1 MRVLA
6 TAGHVDH
13 GKSAL
18 VRALT
23 GMEPDRYDEERRR
36 GLTLDLGF
44 VWTRLDPDGEPLAFV
59 DVPGHERF
67 VATMLAGVGPVPAVL
82 FVVAADQGWQPQSE
96 EHLAILDALG
106 VRHAV
111 LAVTRSDLADPEP
124 VRTDAVAR
132 LAGTSLGK
140 VASVAVSSVTGAGLD
155 ELRGELA
162 RLAAELP
169 AADADADVRLWLDR
183 AFTVRGH
190 GTVVTGTLGAGT
202 LRVGDRLVT
211 GDGAAVLRVRG
222 LQSLHEERAAVSGV
236 ARVAVNVHGQ
246 GDGTLRRGHVLL
258 TPDRWLSSEVIDV
271 RVTGEPVADL
281 PRSVTLH
288 IGTAAVPVTV
298 RPLGEDTARLAL
310 GRALPLRVGDRA
322 VLREPGGSRMPCGVT
337 VLDVRPP
344 RLTRRGAG
352 RARAAELAD
361 MTGRPDAGAELRR
374 RRLMRRADLHAMGVP
389 LCPTPGPEGPAR
401 CEGSVDTA
409 RPEGPVGTARPES
422 PAGPARCEGS
432 VDTARP
438 GSPAGTARPERPA
451 GTARPGGSVA
461 IARPGEGDGRVSG
474 GPVGPVG
481 PVAGDWLV
489 DGVYWT
495 SLKDRLAAEVGRHA
509 RAHPLEPG
517 LPTEAAR
524 RLLGLPDRALVDAL
538 AAAQPLLH
546 TRQGRL
552 YPADSPP
559 PALPA
564 PVRAAV
570 DALRR
575 DLTRSPFR
583 APEAGRL
590 AELGLDRR
598 ALAAAAA
605 AGTLLRIADGLVL
618 LPGADADAAAVLR
631 ALPQPFTLSEARR
644 ALDTTRRVAV
654 PLLEFLDA
662 RGYTERVDDQRRRCR
677 AKAAENGGGR
687 ESNPPAR
694 DPRAPRF

>member
-23 GMEPDRYDEERRR
+23 GMEPDRYEEERRR

-44 VWTRLDPDGEPLAFV
+44 VWTRVGEEALAFV

-67 VATMLAGVGPVPAVL
+67 VPTMLAGAGPVPAVL
-82 FVVAADQGWQPQSE
+82 FVVAADQGWQPQSA
-96 EHLAILDALG
+96 EHLAVLEALG

-111 LAVTRSDLADPEP
+111 LAVTRSDLADPGP
-124 VRTDAVAR
+124 VRADAVER
-132 LAGTSLGK
+132 LAATCLGK
-140 VASVAVSSVTGAGLD
+140 APAVAVSAVTGAGLD
-155 ELRGELA
+155 DLRAELA
-162 RLAAELP
+162 AIAGRLP
-169 AADADADVRLWLDR
+169 VPDTGADVRLWLDR

-211 GDGAAVLRVRG
+211 GDGPDVLRVRG
-222 LQSLHEERAAVSGV
+222 LQSLHEERTAVGAV
-236 ARVAVNVHGQ
+236 ARVAVNVHGP
-246 GDGTLRRGHVLL
+246 GADGLRRGQVLL
-258 TPDRWLSSEVIDV
+258 TPDRWLRAEVIDV

-281 PRSVTLH
+281 PRGVTLH

-298 RPLGEDTARLAL
+298 RPLGPDTARLTL
-310 GRALPLRVGDRA
+310 GRGLPLRAGDRA
-322 VLREPGGSRMPCGVT
+322 VLREPGGGRLPCGVT

-344 RLTRRGAG
+344 RLARRGAG
-352 RARAAELAD
+352 RARAAELD
-361 MTGRPDAGAELRR
+361 TMTGRPDGAAELRR
-374 RRLMRRADLHAMGVP
+374 RKLVRRADLRAMGVP
-389 LCPTPGPEGPAR
+389 APG
-401 CEGSVDTA
+401 D
-409 RPEGPVGTARPES
+409 
-422 PAGPARCEGS
+422 
-432 VDTARP
+432 
-438 GSPAGTARPERPA
+438 
-451 GTARPGGSVA
+451 
-461 IARPGEGDGRVSG
+461 
-474 GPVGPVG
+474 
-481 PVAGDWLV
+481 PVAGDWLA
-489 DGVYWT
+489 DPAHWQA
-495 SLKDRLAAEVGRHA
+495 LAERLAEETGRHA

-538 AAAQPLLH
+538 AAAQA
-546 TRQGRL
+546 RVQAGQGRL
-552 YPADSPP
+552 YPAGRPRT
-559 PALPA
+559 ALPG

-570 DALRR
+570 DAVRR
-575 DLTRSPFR
+575 DLSRTPFR
-583 APEAGRL
+583 APEAVRL

-598 ALAAAAA
+598 SLAAAAA
-605 AGTLLRIADGLVL
+605 AGALLRIADGIVL
-618 LPGADADAAAVLR
+618 LPGADADAAAVLA

-662 RGYTERVDDQRRRCR
+662 GGWTERVDDQRRRCR
-677 AKAAENGGGR
+677 VPAGDGGGR

>member
-23 GMEPDRYDEERRR
+23 GMEPDRYAEERRR

-44 VWTRLDPDGEPLAFV
+44 VWTQVVPGGEHLAFV

-82 FVVAADQGWQPQSE
+82 FVVAADQGWQPQSQ

-124 VRTDAVAR
+124 VRADAVER
-132 LAGTSLGK
+132 LAATSLGK
-140 VASVAVSSVTGAGLD
+140 VPSVAVSAVTGAGLD
-155 ELRGELA
+155 ELRHELVRVA
-162 RLAAELP
+162 EELP
-169 AADADADVRLWLDR
+169 AADPRADVRLWLDR
-183 AFTVRGH
+183 SFTVRGH

-202 LRVGDRLVT
+202 LRVGDRLT
-211 GDGAAVLRVRG
+211 TADGTAVLRVRG
-222 LQSLHEERAAVSGV
+222 LQSLHEDLETVSGV
-236 ARVAVNVHGQ
+236 ARVAVNVRGQ
-246 GDGTLRRGHVLL
+246 GDGTLGRGQVLL
-258 TPDRWLSSEVIDV
+258 TPDRWLHSNVIDV
-271 RVTGEPVADL
+271 RVTGEPTADL
-281 PRSVTLH
+281 PRSLTLH

-298 RPLGEDTARLAL
+298 RPLGEDTARLTL
-310 GRALPLRVGDRA
+310 GRGLPLRVGDRA
-322 VLREPGGSRMPCGVT
+322 VLREPGGSRTPCAVT

-344 RLTRRGAG
+344 RLARRGAG
-352 RARAAELAD
+352 RARAAELAG
-361 MTGRPDAGAELRR
+361 MTGRPDATAELRR
-374 RRLMRRADLHAMGVP
+374 RRLIRRADLRAMGVP
-389 LCPTPGPEGPAR
+389 PPAPAPGPRTAADRSPV
-401 CEGSVDTA
+401 VD
-409 RPEGPVGTARPES
+409 
-422 PAGPARCEGS
+422 
-432 VDTARP
+432 
-438 GSPAGTARPERPA
+438 
-451 GTARPGGSVA
+451 
-461 IARPGEGDGRVSG
+461 
-474 GPVGPVG
+474 
-481 PVAGDWLV
+481 VAGDWLA
-489 DGVYWT
+489 DAAYWNT
-495 SLKDRLAAEVGRHA
+495 LKDRLATEAGRHA

-538 AAAQPLLH
+538 AGTTPRLRSRH
-546 TRQGRL
+546 GRL
-552 YPADSPP
+552 YPVDSPG
-559 PALPA
+559 PALPP

-570 DALRR
+570 DAVRR
-575 DLTRSPFR
+575 DLERAPFH

-598 ALAAAAA
+598 ALAAAVT
-605 AGTLLRIADGLVL
+605 AGSLLRIAEGIVL
-618 LPGADADAAAVLR
+618 LPGAEADAVAVLR

-654 PLLEFLDA
+654 PLLEYLDA
-662 RGYTERVDDQRRRCR
+662 RGRTERVDEQRRRCR
-677 AKAAENGGGR
+677 PGAGDGGGR

>member
-1 MRVLA
+1 MAAMRVLA

-23 GMEPDRYDEERRR
+23 GMEPDRYAEERRR

-44 VWTRLDPDGEPLAFV
+44 VWTRLGPDGEHLAFV

-82 FVVAADQGWQPQSE
+82 FVVAADQGWQPQSQ

-124 VRTDAVAR
+124 VRADAVER
-132 LAGTSLGK
+132 LAATSLGK
-140 VASVAVSSVTGAGLD
+140 VASVAVSAVTGAGLD
-155 ELRGELA
+155 ELRHELA
-162 RLAAELP
+162 RLAAQLP
-169 AADADADVRLWLDR
+169 AADARADVRLWLDR

-202 LRVGDRLVT
+202 LRVGDRLT
-211 GDGAAVLRVRG
+211 TADGTAVLRVRG
-222 LQSLHEERAAVSGV
+222 LQSLHEDLPTVSAV
-236 ARVAVNVHGQ
+236 ARVAVNVRGQ
-246 GDGTLRRGHVLL
+246 GDGALGRGQVLL
-258 TPDRWLSSEVIDV
+258 TPDRWLNSQVIDV
-271 RVTGEPVADL
+271 RVTGEPAADL
-281 PRSVTLH
+281 PRSLTLH

-298 RPLGEDTARLAL
+298 RPFGEDTARLTL
-310 GRALPLRVGDRA
+310 GRGLPLRVGDRA
-322 VLREPGGSRMPCGVT
+322 VLREPGGSRTPCAVT

-352 RARAAELAD
+352 RARAAELD
-361 MTGRPDAGAELRR
+361 GMTGRPDLTAELGRR
-374 RRLMRRADLHAMGVP
+374 GLVRRADLRAMGVP
-389 LCPTPGPEGPAR
+389 PPPAPGDRPTGRSGPAPRRRRRRGLAGRPGVLGHPEGPAGR
-401 CEGSVDTA
+401 RGRTA
-409 RPEGPVGTARPES
+409 RPRPS
-422 PAGPARCEGS
+422 PGNPACPPR
-432 VDTARP
+432 
-438 GSPAGTARPERPA
+438 RPA
-451 GTARPGGSVA
+451 GCSACPTVPWSTRWPRRSPGSTPAR
-461 IARPGEGDGRVSG
+461 DGCT
-474 GPVGPVG
+474 P
-481 PVAGDWLV
+481 
-489 DGVYWT
+489 WT
-495 SLKDRLAAEVGRHA
+495 HRG
-509 RAHPLEPG
+509 
-517 LPTEAAR
+517 
-524 RLLGLPDRALVDAL
+524 
-538 AAAQPLLH
+538 
-546 TRQGRL
+546 
-552 YPADSPP
+552 

-575 DLTRSPFR
+575 DLARAPFR

-605 AGTLLRIADGLVL
+605 AGALLRIAEGIVL
-618 LPGADADAAAVLR
+618 LPGADADATAVLR

-662 RGYTERVDDQRRRCR
+662 RGHTERVDDQRRCCR
-677 AKAAENGGGR
+677 TAAGNGGGR

>member
-23 GMEPDRYDEERRR
+23 GMEPDRLEEERRR

-44 VWTRLDPDGEPLAFV
+44 VWTRLGPRGDHLAFV

-67 VATMLAGVGPVPAVL
+67 VPTMLAGVGPVPAVL

-96 EHLAILDALG
+96 EHLAVLDALR

-111 LAVTRSDLADPEP
+111 LAVTRSDLADPEA
-124 VRTDAVAR
+124 VRIEAVER
-132 LAGTSLGK
+132 LAQSSLGK
-140 VASVAVSSVTGAGLD
+140 VPAVAVSAVTGAGLD
-155 ELRGELA
+155 ALRGELV
-162 RLAAELP
+162 RLADGLTDP
-169 AADADADVRLWLDR
+169 DPGADVRLWLDR
-183 AFTVRGH
+183 SFTLRGH

-202 LRVGDRLVT
+202 VRVGDRLVT

-222 LQSLHEERAAVSGV
+222 LQTLHEERTSVSGV
-236 ARVAVNVHGQ
+236 ARAAVNVHGR
-246 GDGTLRRGHVLL
+246 GADALRRGQVLL

-298 RPLGEDTARLAL
+298 RPLGRDTARLTLAR
-310 GRALPLRVGDRA
+310 GLPLRVGDRA
-322 VLREPGGSRMPCGVT
+322 VLREPGGSRMPCGAT

-352 RARAAELAD
+352 RARAAELVGL
-361 MTGRPDAGAELRR
+361 TGRPDAAAELRR
-374 RRLMRRADLHAMGVP
+374 RGLIRCADLRAMGVP
-389 LCPTPGPEGPAR
+389 PPPAPEA
-401 CEGSVDTA
+401 
-409 RPEGPVGTARPES
+409 
-422 PAGPARCEGS
+422 
-432 VDTARP
+432 
-438 GSPAGTARPERPA
+438 
-451 GTARPGGSVA
+451 GGSA
-461 IARPGEGDGRVSG
+461 GAPRTCVS
-474 GPVGPVG
+474 PG

-489 DGVYWT
+489 DPAYWNT
-495 SLKDRLAAEVGRHA
+495 LGDRLAAEVGRHA

-538 AAAQPLLH
+538 AEATPRLH
-546 TRQGRL
+546 ARQGRL
-552 YPADSPP
+552 YPADSLRPTLPP
-559 PALPA
+559 

-570 DALRR
+570 DAVRE
-575 DLTRSPFR
+575 DLARAPFR

-590 AELGLDRR
+590 AELGLDRKE
-598 ALAAAAA
+598 LAAAVT
-605 AGTLLRIADGLVL
+605 AGALLRIADGIVL
-618 LPGADADAAAVLR
+618 LPGADAEAAVVLR
-631 ALPQPFTLSEARR
+631 TLPQPFTLQQARR

-662 RGYTERVDDQRRRCR
+662 RGHTERVDGQRRRCR
-677 AKAAENGGGR
+677 THAVDGGGR

>member
-23 GMEPDRYDEERRR
+23 GMEPDRYEEERRR

-44 VWTRLDPDGEPLAFV
+44 VWTRLGGDHLAFV

-67 VATMLAGVGPVPAVL
+67 VPTMLAGAGPVPAVL
-82 FVVAADQGWQPQSE
+82 FVVAADQGWQPQSA
-96 EHLAILDALG
+96 EHLAVLDALG

-124 VRTDAVAR
+124 VRADAVER
-132 LAGTSLGK
+132 LAGTSLGT
-140 VASVAVSSVTGAGLD
+140 VPQVAVSAVTGAGLD
-155 ELRGELA
+155 ELRAALS
-162 RLAAELP
+162 RLAATLP
-169 AADADADVRLWLDR
+169 APDPDADVRLWLDR

-211 GDGAAVLRVRG
+211 ADGSAVLRVRG
-222 LQSLHEERAAVSGV
+222 LQSLHEERTAVGAV
-236 ARVAVNVHGQ
+236 ARVAVNVHGP
-246 GDGTLRRGHVLL
+246 GAGGLCRGQALL
-258 TPDRWLSSEVIDV
+258 TPGRWLCTEAADV
-271 RVTGEPVADL
+271 RIAGEPTAGV
-281 PRSVTLH
+281 PRCAVLH

-298 RPLGEDTARLAL
+298 RPLGRDTARLTL
-310 GRALPLRVGDRA
+310 RRALPLRAGDRA
-322 VLREPGGSRMPCGVT
+322 VLREPGGTRLPRGVT

-352 RARAAELAD
+352 RARAAELGT
-361 MTGRPDAGAELRR
+361 MTGRPDGAAELRR
-374 RRLMRRADLHAMGVP
+374 RKLIRRADLRAMGVP
-389 LCPTPGPEGPAR
+389 
-401 CEGSVDTA
+401 V
-409 RPEGPVGTARPES
+409 
-422 PAGPARCEGS
+422 
-432 VDTARP
+432 
-438 GSPAGTARPERPA
+438 
-451 GTARPGGSVA
+451 
-461 IARPGEGDGRVSG
+461 PGE
-474 GPVGPVG
+474 
-481 PVAGDWLV
+481 PVAGDWLA
-489 DGVYWT
+489 DPAHW
-495 SLKDRLAAEVGRHA
+495 SALRDRLADQVLAHA
-509 RAHPLEPG
+509 QAHPLDPG
-517 LPTEAAR
+517 LPAEAAR
-524 RLLGLPDRALVDAL
+524 RLLALPDRALVDAL
-538 AAAQPLLH
+538 AAALPRIH
-546 TRQGRL
+546 ARQGRL
-552 YPADSPP
+552 YPADSLR

-575 DLTRSPFR
+575 DLARAPFR

-590 AELGLDRR
+590 TELGLDRR
-598 ALAAAAA
+598 TVAAAAA
-605 AGTLLRIADGLVL
+605 AGALLRIADGIVL

-662 RGYTERVDDQRRRCR
+662 RGHTERVDDRRRRCR
-677 AKAAENGGGR
+677 TDAVNGGGQ
-687 ESNPPAR
+687 ESNLPAR